1 MIKTTII
8 ALIEGRRYEFTAE
21 LAEVAGWADT
31 ANETAI
37 GMLHDSMDQ
46 LSKAIEWDAVPDPVT
61 AGEHVDWPILRGC
74 SDGRH
79 LDCFRPEVC
88 GCGCHR
94 PAPHLSMDA
103 NGNRQCYLCGF
114 YHDEPGSCATGEPT
128 NIAAGPD
135 EEPEYDGPTD
145 DNSDRFLPTYDDG
158 VLVCPECGA
167 IGPALCERDCPRWN
181 GPEEGDYRES
191 TFPTLDEILETG
203 RPYDD
208 DECAAV
214 NGPYADRV
222 AAAVVEASKQDE
234 GDR

>member
-8 ALIEGRRYEFTAE
+8 ALIEGRRYEFSAE

-61 AGEHVDWPILRGC
+61 DE
-74 SDGRH
+74 
-79 LDCFRPEVC
+79 
-88 GCGCHR
+88 
-94 PAPHLSMDA
+94 

-128 NIAAGPD
+128 NITPGPD
-135 EEPEYDGPTD
+135 DEPEYDGPTMDYGEYEYVD
-145 DNSDRFLPTYDDG
+145 DAEETPDEDD
-158 VLVCPECGA
+158 E
-167 IGPALCERDCPRWN
+167 DSYH

-203 RPYDD
+203 RPYTD
-208 DECAAV
+208 DEHESGVPANV
-214 NGPYADRV
+214 RYQVIADAIV
-222 AAAVVEASKQDE
+222 KASKRDE
-234 GDR
+234 DSNASS